1 MKSAPA
7 PREGGSRKAAA
18 RRRQHGG
25 GNSEA
30 AALAAAARRR
40 QLWRICN
47 PTAPS
52 IRTCSPKTYSAL
64 QMLILQRGRI
74 ANPSEPPKSD
84 RAPGEATA
92 RRRQLG
98 GGSTEAAARRRQLW
112 RICNPTAPSI
122 RTCSP
127 KTYSALQMLILQR
140 GRIANPSEPPIRAP
154 KIRPSPRTDA
164 LSDLPLG
171 KTDTICEINNACYAN
186 LFQYNLQCSM
196 PTPASLKA
204 GHTAFRFVS
213 QIKARKCFAGR
224 EIISNFA
231 PNKCTTG
238 KNMLRTRQE
247 YIDIIRNHAD
257 ELQTRFGISS
267 MRMFGSVARNEHHEG
282 SDVDLYVTMPP
293 RFYNHIA
300 AAQYLEDLLGCS
312 VDLIQEHANLR
323 PLFRKQI
330 EQDGIDIISPAIG
343 S

>member
-7 PREGGSRKAAA
+7 PRRGGSRKAAA
-18 RRRQHGG
+18 RRRQLGG
-25 GNSEA
+25 SSRK
-30 AALAAAARRR
+30 AAARRR

-52 IRTCSPKTYSAL
+52 IRTCSPKACSAL

-84 RAPGEATA
+84 RAPGEAAA

-98 GGSTEAAARRRQLW
+98 GGSRKAAAGRRQLW

-127 KTYSALQMLILQR
+127 KTSSALQMLILHR

-213 QIKARKCFAGR
+213 QIKSAEMFC
-224 EIISNFA
+224 
-231 PNKCTTG
+231 
-238 KNMLRTRQE
+238 RQGN
-247 YIDIIRNHAD
+247 Y
-257 ELQTRFGISS
+257 
-267 MRMFGSVARNEHHEG
+267 
-282 SDVDLYVTMPP
+282 
-293 RFYNHIA
+293 
-300 AAQYLEDLLGCS
+300 
-312 VDLIQEHANLR
+312 
-323 PLFRKQI
+323 
-330 EQDGIDIISPAIG
+330 
-343 S
+343 